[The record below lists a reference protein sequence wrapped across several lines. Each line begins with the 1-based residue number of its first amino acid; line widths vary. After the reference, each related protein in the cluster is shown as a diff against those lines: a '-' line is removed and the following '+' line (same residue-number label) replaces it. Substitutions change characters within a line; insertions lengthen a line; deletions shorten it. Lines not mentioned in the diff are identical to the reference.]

1 MPLSPGPIPSLKDHC
16 PVLLGIFLVCRRLP
30 RESADIQDLFI
41 ASSSAS
47 PLLCHPVQRVCV
59 YTLKRQ
65 ILVLCF
71 FSENSFIKCLVG
83 DIFRPSQSYQKSFRV
98 CVCVCEAH
106 EQSRATHSCNFF
118 QRTVVPLAPYFRVE
132 CSSVVR
138 KEKRKQFT
146 YLRTVFTLYF
156 VVHLTVTYTG
166 RLSSLVLYLAT

>member
-1 MPLSPGPIPSLKDHC
+1 MPLSPGPIPRLKDHC

-30 RESADIQDLFI
+30 WESADIQDL
-41 ASSSAS
+41 SVTTSSAR
-47 PLLCHPVQRVCV
+47 PLLHHPVLKVCV

-65 ILVLCF
+65 IFVLCF
-71 FSENSFIKCLVG
+71 VSENSFIQCLVG
-83 DIFRPSQSYQKSFRV
+83 DIFRPSQSFRVCV

-118 QRTVVPLAPYFRVE
+118 QRTVMPLAPYFRVVY
-132 CSSVVR
+132 SSVVR

-166 RLSSLVLYLAT
+166 RLNSLVLYLST